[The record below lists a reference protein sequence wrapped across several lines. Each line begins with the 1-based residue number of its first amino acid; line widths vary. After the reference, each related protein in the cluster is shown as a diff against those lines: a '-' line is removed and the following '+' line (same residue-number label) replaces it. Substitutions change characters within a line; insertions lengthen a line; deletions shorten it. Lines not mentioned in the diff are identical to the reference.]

1 MKEPYYIL
9 ILPSVHFV
17 MKVEKDAL
25 AGGVAVDLVPT
36 PRQISSDCGMAVK
49 FREPELD
56 WILREMSGEGMP
68 EGMIY
73 VFREGGFAP
82 AGPAGNPAKDP
93 ARPDK

>member
-17 MKVEKDAL
+17 MKVEKEAL
-25 AGGVAVDLVPT
+25 AGGAAVDLVPT

-49 FREPELD
+49 FRGPDLD
-56 WILREMSGEGMP
+56 WILREMDREGMP

-73 VFREGGFAP
+73 RFREGIFELL
-82 AGPAGNPAKDP
+82 GPAAALASASRGPEK
-93 ARPDK
+93 